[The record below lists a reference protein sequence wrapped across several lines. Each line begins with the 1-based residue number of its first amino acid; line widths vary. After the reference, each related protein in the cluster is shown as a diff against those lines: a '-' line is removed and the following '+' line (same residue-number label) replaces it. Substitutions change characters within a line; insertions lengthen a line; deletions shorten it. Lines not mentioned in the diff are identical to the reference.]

1 MDKTAFQGD
10 PQVAM
15 SLAAASETDERA
27 RSRGRIERSPALPRA
42 IPISNRFI
50 QQELPFAS
58 RAPHVYVH
66 EGVRQHL
73 VSKLS
78 GFLESPVVLQIT
90 DNRTRMF
97 TARRKGSLYRVRLH
111 HMFLDADEAVIRA
124 LASFIRK
131 RDDASSE
138 LLDRFIEAS
147 SHKIRKTPRRRK
159 PIVLEWQGR
168 VYDLEEIYDEL
179 NRDYFRGRLECA
191 VTWGKT
197 RRGLRR
203 RSIKMGG
210 YSYDYPLI
218 RLHPSLD
225 RAFVPRYFV
234 AAVLYHEMCHAYLH
248 SVEGDDAGYRHDRRF
263 KDLERQFEHHER
275 AERWQ
280 ERNLGRLLNY

>member
-1 MDKTAFQGD
+1 M
-10 PQVAM
+10 
-15 SLAAASETDERA
+15 AAAAETEEKA
-27 RSRGRIERSPALPRA
+27 RRGRIERSPALPRA

-66 EGVRQHL
+66 EGVRQKL
-73 VSKLS
+73 VSSLS
-78 GFLESPVVLQIT
+78 GFLKAPVLLQIT

-111 HMFLDADEAVIRA
+111 HMFLDANEAVIRA

-131 RDDASSE
+131 RDDESSE

-147 SHKIRKTPRRRK
+147 AHKIRKTPRRRK
-159 PIVLEWQGR
+159 PIVLEWEGR
-168 VYDLEEIYDEL
+168 VHDLKEIYDEL
-179 NRDYFRGRLECA
+179 NRAYFRGRLECA
-191 VTWGKT
+191 VTWGKA

-218 RLHPSLD
+218 RIHPSLD
-225 RAFVPRYFV
+225 RPFVPRHFV
-234 AAVLYHEMCHAYLH
+234 AAVLHHEMCHAYLH
-248 SVEGDDAGYRHDRRF
+248 SVEGHDAGYRHDRRF
-263 KDLERQFEHHER
+263 KDLEEQFEDLDR
-275 AERWQ
+275 ANEWQ
-280 ERNLGRLLNY
+280 DENLERLLNY

>member
-1 MDKTAFQGD
+1 MDRSDSQGD
-10 PQVAM
+10 PEIVM
-15 SLAAASETDERA
+15 SLEAAAETDGKA
-27 RSRGRIERSPALPRA
+27 RRKVKIERSPALPRA

-73 VSKLS
+73 VSRLS
-78 GFLESPVVLQIT
+78 GFLKAPVVLQVT

-147 SHKIRKTPRRRK
+147 AHKIRKTPRRRK
-159 PIVLEWQGR
+159 PIMLEWQGR
-168 VYDLEEIYDEL
+168 VHDLKEIYDEL
-179 NRDYFRGRLECA
+179 NREYFRGRLECA
-191 VTWGKT
+191 VTWGKA
-197 RRGLRR
+197 RRGLKR

-218 RLHPSLD
+218 RIHPSLD
-225 RAFVPRYFV
+225 RSFVPRIFV
-234 AAVLYHEMCHAYLH
+234 AAVLHHEMCHAYLH
-248 SVEGDDAGYRHDRRF
+248 SVEGHDAGYRHDRRF
-263 KDLERQFEHHER
+263 KDLEQKFEHHER
-275 AERWQ
+275 TEQWQ
-280 ERNLGRLLNY
+280 EKNLDRLLNY